1 MRNCLRLLVRRFF
14 FKSRHRS
21 GALIPMP
28 FKSAR
33 IDMPKI
39 VAVDANL
46 HKIPLNELLSYAK
59 HGDQLHFDTANSI
72 SNG

>member
-1 MRNCLRLLVRRFF
+1 
-14 FKSRHRS
+14 
-21 GALIPMP
+21 MP

-59 HGDQLHFDTANSI
+59 HGDQLHFDTANST